1 MSDQIQLCLSASST
15 TQTPCFPGDQ
25 PSAEKFKLDNPHISG
40 PVIQKGTPYIIR
52 PNTGAHQQPW
62 QQMRPDLALMFK
74 KIQSLSASERRNISE
89 MNEYFGTDML
99 LALSEVYE
107 NEIQPLAQYTQ
118 NYMTNT
124 VMPIA
129 VNEFP
134 GVSGAAATAMES
146 RMSQFAKS
154 ALKYQKALE
163 QVRAAHIAKVPKM
176 ELTKLEQK
184 ARLLHK
190 EFNARFQAEIN
201 KYMGKAGKRGN
212 VWTNAERGINQAKGA
227 RTSKPITLSSMN
239 EFNLIRK
246 FEKVANVGGKSMIIL
261 DAGLRVSNVYKDY
274 QTGKD
279 WQRTLVTESVG
290 FGLGTAAGAYVG
302 AHVATAAM
310 GVFLA
315 ATPVGWVFVIGA
327 GIVAGY
333 AVAKGVDYGGKVV
346 AGALYDRSSAMSW
359 F

>member
-1 MSDQIQLCLSASST
+1 
-15 TQTPCFPGDQ
+15 
-25 PSAEKFKLDNPHISG
+25 
-40 PVIQKGTPYIIR
+40 
-52 PNTGAHQQPW
+52 
-62 QQMRPDLALMFK
+62 MRPDLALMFK

-124 VMPIA
+124 VMPTA

-154 ALKYQKALE
+154 ALKYQRALE
-163 QVRAAHIAKVPKM
+163 KVRAAHIAKVPKM

-227 RTSKPITLSSMN
+227 KTSKPIMLSSLK

-246 FEKVANVGGKSMIIL
+246 FEKVANVGGKFMVGL
-261 DAGLRVSNVYKDY
+261 EAGLRVNNVYGDY

-279 WQRTLVTESVG
+279 WQRTLVTETVG
-290 FGLGTAAGAYVG
+290 FGFGTAAGA
-302 AHVATAAM
+302 AA
-310 GVFLA
+310 GLA
-315 ATPVGWVFVIGA
+315 VTKAALGITLFSTPIGWVFVIGA
-327 GIVAGY
+327 GLAAGY
-333 AVAKGVDYGGKVV
+333 AMSKVGDKAGKF
-346 AGALYDRSSAMSW
+346 AADTLYTASSNIDW
-359 F
+359 W